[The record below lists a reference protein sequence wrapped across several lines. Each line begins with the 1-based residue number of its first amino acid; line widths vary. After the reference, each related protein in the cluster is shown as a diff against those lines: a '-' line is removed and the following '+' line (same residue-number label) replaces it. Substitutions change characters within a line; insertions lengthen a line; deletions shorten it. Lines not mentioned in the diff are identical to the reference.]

1 MEDRREFR
9 RVQEDELRQPVSYDE
24 INGVFAGEL
33 GENLQLPYSSIL
45 ASYLQVNA
53 MPMLASK
60 YMAFKSIS
68 SENSK
73 VGFARLL
80 IKGI

>member
-1 MEDRREFR
+1 M
-9 RVQEDELRQPVSYDE
+9 
-24 INGVFAGEL
+24 NGVFAGEL

-53 MPMLASK
+53 MPKLASK
-60 YMAFKSIS
+60 YMACK
-68 SENSK
+68 
-73 VGFARLL
+73 RLL

>member
-1 MEDRREFR
+1 MQGRREFR
-9 RVQEDELRQPVSYDE
+9 RVQEDERRQRVSFDE
-24 INGVFAGEL
+24 INGVFAREL

-45 ASYLQVNA
+45 ASYIQVNA

-73 VGFARLL
+73 MGLARLL